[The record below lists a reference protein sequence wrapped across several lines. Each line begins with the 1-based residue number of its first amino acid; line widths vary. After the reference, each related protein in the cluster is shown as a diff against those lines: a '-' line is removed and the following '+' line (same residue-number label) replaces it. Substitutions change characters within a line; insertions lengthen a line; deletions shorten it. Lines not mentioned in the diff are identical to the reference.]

1 MKRIGMMAILPCL
14 LLCLATGAAMGEPL
28 RVFVGILPL
37 KGFVERIGGEY
48 VAAEVLVSPGHS
60 PETYEPTPRQMAA
73 LSTAKIYFAIGMP
86 FETLWIPRI
95 KDTNRDITV
104 VACQKGIQRLAAT
117 HHHHHHAGEEHSP
130 EDGDPHVWTSP
141 VQARQIAANI
151 AAALETAL
159 PEQKEYF
166 RGNCQKLT
174 EDLGALERE
183 IRDMLAPVTKRRF
196 MVFHPSWGYFA
207 QDFGLEQ
214 IAIEADGKEPGAKTL
229 ALLIDRA
236 RKENIR
242 VVLVQAQFSHATA
255 DTIAS
260 AIGGKVVAIDPLAE
274 DYFANLRKVAQT
286 MKEAMT
292 P

>member
-1 MKRIGMMAILPCL
+1 MKRIGLMAIVPCL
-14 LLCLATGAAMGEPL
+14 LLCLASGAALGEPL
-28 RVFVGILPL
+28 RVFVSILPL
-37 KGFVERIGGEY
+37 KGFVERIGGKH
-48 VAAEVLVSPGHS
+48 VAVEVLVAPGHS

-95 KDTNRDITV
+95 QDTNRGISV
-104 VACQKGIQRLAAT
+104 VACQKGIQKLAAT

-141 VQARQIAANI
+141 VQARQIATNI

-166 RGNCQKLT
+166 RGNCQQLT
-174 EDLGALERE
+174 GELEALERE
-183 IRDMLAPVTKRRF
+183 IRGMLAPVTKRRF
-196 MVFHPSWGYFA
+196 LVFHPSWGYFA
-207 QDFGLEQ
+207 QTFGLEQ
-214 IAIEADGKEPGAKTL
+214 IAVEADGKEPGAKTL
-229 ALLIDRA
+229 ASLIDLA
-236 RKENIR
+236 RRDNIR
-242 VVLVQAQFSHATA
+242 VVFVQAQFSRATA

-260 AIGGKVVAIDPLAE
+260 AIGGKVVAVDPLAE

>member
-1 MKRIGMMAILPCL
+1 MRKIGLMAIV
-14 LLCLATGAAMGEPL
+14 LCLSLCLTAGASLGEPL

-37 KGFVERIGGEY
+37 KGFVERIGGEH
-48 VAAEVLVSPGHS
+48 VAVEVLVAPGHS

-95 KDTNRDITV
+95 QDTNKDITV
-104 VACQKGIQRLAAT
+104 VPCQKGIQKLAAT
-117 HHHHHHAGEEHSP
+117 HHHHHHAGEDHSP

-141 VQARQIAANI
+141 VQARQIAVNI

-166 RGNCQKLT
+166 HGNCQQFVEEL
-174 EDLGALERE
+174 EALERE
-183 IRDMLAPVTKRRF
+183 IRDTLAPVTQRRF

-207 QDFGLEQ
+207 QTFNLEQ

-229 ALLIDRA
+229 ASLIDRA
-236 RKENIR
+236 RRENIR